1 MMKKFLVGALMLAA
15 AGSALGAVHVY
26 PGAAGSATV
35 VGSVGYINP
44 NEVGYFWS
52 QARGDSVTET
62 FVDPLPFVV
71 QTRLDLIVV
80 QNFLS
85 GGNVVNWTV
94 LLNGLPIGNFTINE
108 GFTGPVTHT
117 FNHLPVPSLGGTY
130 TVRME
135 VANQVPVGGGSH
147 TFYAGLHPA
156 GGSTVTLIIPSPA
169 SLALLG
175 LSGLVAVRRR
185 R

>member
-1 MMKKFLVGALMLAA
+1 MRNLLVGMAALAA
-15 AGSALGAVHVY
+15 AGTALGAVHSY

-52 QARGDSVTET
+52 VSRGDSVTET
-62 FVDPLPFVV
+62 FADGLPFVT
-71 QTRLDLIVV
+71 QTRLDLDVI
-80 QNFLS
+80 QNVLNS
-85 GGNVVNWTV
+85 GNSVNWNV
-94 LLNGLPIGNFTINE
+94 LLNGTVIGSFSVAQ
-108 GFTGPVTHT
+108 GFTGPVTHIL
-117 FNHLPVPSLGGTY
+117 NHAAVAHIGGNY

-135 VANQVPVGGGSH
+135 VANEVPGGGGSH
-147 TFYAGLHPA
+147 TWLAGAPA
-156 GGSTVTLIIPSPA
+156 GAIGSTVTLVPAPA

-175 LSGLVAVRRR
+175 LGGLIAGRRR

>member
-1 MMKKFLVGALMLAA
+1 MLAA

-35 VGSVGYINP
+35 VGSVGYLNP

-62 FVDPLPFVV
+62 FADALLSVT

-80 QNFLS
+80 QNVLS
-85 GGNVVNWTV
+85 GGNSVNWNV
-94 LLNGLPIGNFTINE
+94 LLNGMLIGNFTINQ
-108 GFTGPVTHT
+108 GFTGPVMHI
-117 FNHLPVPSLGGTY
+117 FNHAPVPNIGGMY

-135 VANQVPVGGGSH
+135 VTNEVPVGAGSH
-147 TFYAGLHPA
+147 TFYAGLQP
-156 GGSTVTLIIPSPA
+156 GGVGSTVTLIPSPA

-175 LSGLVAVRRR
+175 LSGLVAGRRR